1 MRAAART
8 VGWAGATLLVLGGHA
23 GAALWVMHARP
34 EPLPPAGQPIFVDLA
49 PPPPAPDFS
58 VPESGLALSGPVTGL
73 PTPPPPDF
81 EVPESTLEPPEPLTE
96 IAEPLPP
103 EVELPPIEPLPA
115 FDAAALLPPPVT
127 AERPAPRPKRVERPR
142 EPEPRKPEPEKPRET
157 RRTETRPQPQAPAAP
172 PAGTRATASEA
183 SSRPAAQASGA
194 GKGAGAKAQASW
206 RATASAVVARHMQ
219 RGRYS
224 TREVVSATIS
234 LTVDGAGRITGASA
248 SSGGGALDAA
258 LTRQI
263 RRLGRLPAPPGG
275 QGLAVVVPVRITP

>member
-1 MRAAART
+1 MRTART
-8 VGWAGATLLVLGGHA
+8 AGWAGAALLVLGGHA

-34 EPLPPAGQPIFVDLA
+34 EPPPPPGQPIFVDLA

-58 VPESGLALSGPVTGL
+58 VPDSGLVLSGPVTGL

-81 EVPESTLEPPEPLTE
+81 EVPPSPLEAPEPPTE
-96 IAEPLPP
+96 IVEPLPP
-103 EVELPPIEPLPA
+103 EIELPPIKPLPS
-115 FDAAALLPPPVT
+115 FDAAALLPPVT

-142 EPEPRKPEPEKPRET
+142 ETEKPKET
-157 RRTETRPQPQAPAAP
+157 RKAETHPRPEAP

-183 SSRPAAQASGA
+183 APRPAAQASGA

-206 RATASAVVARHMQ
+206 RATASAAVARHMQ

-224 TREVVSATIS
+224 TREAVSATIS
-234 LTVDGAGRITGASA
+234 LTVDGGGHITGASA

-275 QGLAVVVPVRITP
+275 QGLSVVVPVRIAP